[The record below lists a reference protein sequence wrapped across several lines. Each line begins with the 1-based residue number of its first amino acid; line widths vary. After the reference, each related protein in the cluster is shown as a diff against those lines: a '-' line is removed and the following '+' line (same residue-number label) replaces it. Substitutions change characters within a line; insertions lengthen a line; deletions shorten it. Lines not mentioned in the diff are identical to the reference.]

1 MGYSDGQNSSTQRG
15 NSMTSKAMGLVGFVL
30 ILGTAYLMSNN
41 RSKINYRLVISG
53 LVLQLLLAIFVLK
66 VEFGQMLFRSLGD
79 GITQL
84 LHFSDKGA
92 GFVFGPLV
100 QNPENLV
107 KVFGPG
113 ADYIFAFRVVPTIIF
128 VSSLVSISYFLG
140 IMQKFVQIVAKIVSV
155 TMGASGAEALS
166 NAGSVFV
173 GQVEAQ
179 LLIKP
184 YVPTMTMSELLASM
198 AGSMACVAGGVLAV
212 YIGLGIKASYLLT
225 ASIMAAPGALV
236 IAKIVWPETEVSD
249 TKGEVKVEVK
259 RSQANIIDAAAHGA
273 SEGLRI
279 GLNVVGMLIA
289 FIALIALCD
298 AVIGWA
304 GNWLF
309 VWGMRLDG
317 VGIDLAHLEL
327 KGIFGA
333 MFAPVAFVL
342 GVPWVDAHT
351 VGRLMGEKLVI
362 NEFVAYT
369 DLSNMLKDPANT
381 LSAQAETI
389 ATFALCG
396 FANFSSIAIQIGGI
410 GEIAPNRR
418 EDLAKLGV
426 KALICGTLASYLS
439 ATLAGLLT

>member
-1 MGYSDGQNSSTQRG
+1 MPP
-15 NSMTSKAMGLVGFVL
+15 KLMGLVGFVL

-41 RSKINYRLVISG
+41 RKKINYRLVISG

-66 VEFGQMLFRSLGD
+66 IEFGQMLFRSLGD

-100 QNPENLV
+100 NNPEKLV
-107 KVFGPG
+107 AVFGPG

-249 TKGEVKVEVK
+249 TQGEVKVEVK
-259 RSQANIIDAAAHGA
+259 RTQANIIDAAAHGA

-304 GNWLF
+304 GNWLYI
-309 VWGMRLDG
+309 WGLRLDG
-317 VGIDLAHLEL
+317 VGLDLAHLEL

-333 MFAPVAFVL
+333 LFAPVAFVL
-342 GVPWVDAHT
+342 GVPWQDAHT

-369 DLSNMLKDPANT
+369 DLSNMLKSPTNT
-381 LSAQAETI
+381 LTAQAETI

-418 EDLAKLGV
+418 EDLARLGV